1 MLRLTIDTPASL
13 DESDAIEAL
22 ADGVRLR
29 QGVTLV
35 MPTGVK
41 LDVDLLNVDIVPEGR
56 LIQ

>member
-13 DESDAIEAL
+13 PEEEAITAL
-22 ADGVRLR
+22 ADGVRLQ

-41 LDVDLLNVDIVPEGR
+41 LDVVLLNVDIVPEGR